1 MNKPTEFSVRDV
13 ELGDRTQWESLFLAY
28 GVYYE
33 TAFTPL
39 TIAGVWEW
47 LMEQGHPVMCFVAV
61 DQDTILGFAHLRR
74 QHDTFSAGP
83 SWFLDDLFTTPKAR
97 GLGVGRALITR
108 VKAHA
113 TAHGGG
119 ELRWFTEAE
128 NTTAQ
133 RLYDTLATK
142 SSWVVYEDLVT
153 GEN

>member
-1 MNKPTEFSVRDV
+1 MQAGRPQGDLV
-13 ELGDRTQWESLFLAY
+13 EQLGARACLVTWE
-28 GVYYE
+28 
-33 TAFTPL
+33 
-39 TIAGVWEW
+39 
-47 LMEQGHPVMCFVAV
+47 
-61 DQDTILGFAHLRR
+61 
-74 QHDTFSAGP
+74 
-83 SWFLDDLFTTPKAR
+83 AR

-119 ELRWFTEAE
+119 ELRWFTEAD